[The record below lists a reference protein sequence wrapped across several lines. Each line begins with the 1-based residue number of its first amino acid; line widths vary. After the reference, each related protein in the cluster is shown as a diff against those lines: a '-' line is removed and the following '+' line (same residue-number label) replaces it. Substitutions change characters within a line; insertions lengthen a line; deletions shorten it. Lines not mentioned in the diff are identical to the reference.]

1 MAKKHQDKNVKAP
14 AKLYCEPVYP
24 DLTQINN
31 DLPANLMQEAEIPES
46 EMKDEGNMN
55 FSIDNE
61 TLIKYGYSDLVSFLE
76 TSDAIEELRQRE
88 FNPEEHRKA
97 FKTPS
102 AGKPANNN
110 DPFPIDVK
118 IEELEMHQPRTKIES
133 INNVCP
139 EAVST
144 AIACVELSA
153 NVERRLVKIENN
165 LATIMRYIARLSS
178 RVPINCVYYG
188 GQTNKEKYKCIRC
201 LTDDRLQDGQLV
213 TIDQCLNCTRYEPL
227 IGQTY
232 EILNDVGV
240 NLSQILDD
248 CQMSYTTMDEYCNFV
263 DPSKYQKDLETV
275 KLDVAN
281 KNIRDINEKDFFET
295 WGNGIAMDWNLVPV
309 EDQSPHISFQ
319 EQAQVL
325 DSYYGSALN
334 NGTDY
339 ASTANYSE
347 AASSAA
353 GSISGIAYSNKIVY
367 NKELMDNILEESA
380 SSFNE
385 DGTVR
390 HHFAYEAIT
399 EMKELVESRQEEYVD
414 DMKAYL
420 SRNITDLIK
429 NSNYPKLDNILV
441 AAIVCATDHNADE
454 VIEML
459 GKKTTELKS
468 YGVDNVIL
476 TIALLSMDPKFLVGA
491 NTNIEDKTFPRR
503 LDKVTK
509 LVISEDPET
518 GTSTETEVSFNL
530 DWGKVDT
537 WDWVNFVEPLQIN
550 YTGDQREPSVLISTL
565 SMFVKIVYTYAAL
578 MSKCSTSSYDHNG
591 FAFPIFEE
599 DLNKVSYTSPY
610 GQRWGTIHRGIDL
623 AAAAGIPI
631 HAIADGTVVYAW
643 PADGD
648 GGGNR
653 CCIQHAN
660 NISSAYMHMLKLE
673 VSNGQSISKGQV
685 IGHIG
690 YTGHCE
696 PAGPAGAHLHFQIQ
710 EGGITGRYAKDPC
723 LWFPRLKAV
732 PLGETLDN
740 SK

>member
-1 MAKKHQDKNVKAP
+1 
-14 AKLYCEPVYP
+14 
-24 DLTQINN
+24 
-31 DLPANLMQEAEIPES
+31 
-46 EMKDEGNMN
+46 
-55 FSIDNE
+55 
-61 TLIKYGYSDLVSFLE
+61 
-76 TSDAIEELRQRE
+76 
-88 FNPEEHRKA
+88 
-97 FKTPS
+97 
-102 AGKPANNN
+102 
-110 DPFPIDVK
+110 
-118 IEELEMHQPRTKIES
+118 
-133 INNVCP
+133 
-139 EAVST
+139 
-144 AIACVELSA
+144 
-153 NVERRLVKIENN
+153 
-165 LATIMRYIARLSS
+165 
-178 RVPINCVYYG
+178 
-188 GQTNKEKYKCIRC
+188 
-201 LTDDRLQDGQLV
+201 
-213 TIDQCLNCTRYEPL
+213 
-227 IGQTY
+227 
-232 EILNDVGV
+232 
-240 NLSQILDD
+240 
-248 CQMSYTTMDEYCNFV
+248 MDE
-263 DPSKYQKDLETV
+263 
-275 KLDVAN
+275 
-281 KNIRDINEKDFFET
+281 EK
-295 WGNGIAMDWNLVPV
+295 
-309 EDQSPHISFQ
+309 QQHI
-319 EQAQVL
+319 
-325 DSYYGSALN
+325 
-334 NGTDY
+334 
-339 ASTANYSE
+339 
-347 AASSAA
+347 
-353 GSISGIAYSNKIVY
+353 
-367 NKELMDNILEESA
+367 
-380 SSFNE
+380 
-385 DGTVR
+385 
-390 HHFAYEAIT
+390 AYEAMVAGQEYIEPRT
-399 EMKELVESRQEEYVD
+399 ETFIHNMKSDLAKKIKDLCQSRGMD
-414 DMKAYL
+414 
-420 SRNITDLIK
+420 
-429 NSNYPKLDNILV
+429 KLDNILV
-441 AAIVCATDHNADE
+441 ASIVLVTGEAAETVTTKLSD
-454 VIEML
+454 VIKAL
-459 GKKTTELKS
+459 S
-468 YGVDNVIL
+468 AQGVDNIIL
-476 TIALLSMDPKFLVGA
+476 ATTFYNLDTKYLFGSNVD
-491 NTNIEDKTFPRR
+491 IEDKTFPRR

-509 LVISEDPET
+509 LVVSEDPET

-530 DWGKVDT
+530 DWSKVDT